1 MSRWCQ
7 KVSTY
12 RTLRSGSR
20 GIVHIRWNVMSVL
33 DACIIVLEITNGIV
47 RTIELVRSCKVEKE
61 RIYCVMYV
69 YSLSRK

>member
-12 RTLRSGSR
+12 RTSRSGSR

-47 RTIELVRSCKVEKE
+47 RTSELVRSCKVEKKKGF
-61 RIYCVMYV
+61 IV
-69 YSLSRK
+69 